1 MKSQDL
7 KRQMPDIFDRV
18 KRDVETVIGRH
29 RAGLSLGLVSMGM
42 FHGNFIGGM
51 FFSGGTMIIM
61 NTDPLHVL
69 LETQP
74 DAVIL
79 AYVYHILLHE
89 YIHSLGFLNE
99 RQCRQI
105 THQITKE
112 VFKDSKH
119 PAVVLAFKGIGAYFP
134 DLRLIYAPQNYG
146 FQGQWQIDRV
156 REFDRESFRYF
167 G

>member
-1 MKSQDL
+1 MEFSELRKL
-7 KRQMPDIFDRV
+7 MPDVFERV

-29 RAGLSLGLVSMGM
+29 RAGLSLGLVAMGM
-42 FHGNFIGGM
+42 YHGNFIGGM
-51 FFSGGTMIIM
+51 FFSGGTMILM
-61 NTDPLHVL
+61 NTDPLRVL

-74 DAVIL
+74 DEVIL

-105 THQITKE
+105 TLEITKK
-112 VFKDSKH
+112 VFEDSNH
-119 PAVVLAFKGIGAYFP
+119 PATVLAFKGLGAYFP
-134 DLRLIYAPQNYG
+134 DLHLIYAPPDY
-146 FQGQWQIDRV
+146 QGDRGWKIDRV
-156 REFDRESFRYF
+156 REFDRESFRFF

>member
-1 MKSQDL
+1 MVT
-7 KRQMPDIFDRV
+7 IFERV
-18 KRDVETVIGRH
+18 KRDVEKVIGRH

-42 FHGNFIGGM
+42 FRGNFIGGM

-69 LETQP
+69 LESQP
-74 DAVIL
+74 DEIVL

-99 RQCRQI
+99 RQCRSI
-105 THQITKE
+105 TLEISKE
-112 VFKDSKH
+112 VFQNPKD
-119 PAVVLAFKGIGAYFP
+119 PAVILAFKGIGAYFP
-134 DLRLIYAPQNYG
+134 DIHLIYAPPNY
-146 FQGQWQIDRV
+146 QGNAGWKIDRV
-156 REFDRESFRYF
+156 REFDRESFRFF